1 MLMENSE
8 RERLSRALQSAMSVA
23 RQQRMAVPVREVA
36 QRLISETQSDP
47 ALYPDVLDALCALCV
62 RSGLTIE
69 FTRPQPGDP
78 V

>member
-1 MLMENSE
+1 MLTESPE
-8 RERLSRALQSAMSVA
+8 RERLSQALQSAMSAA
-23 RQQRMAVPVREVA
+23 RQQRTAVPVREVA
-36 QRLISETQSDP
+36 RRLIAETESDP

-69 FTRPQPGDP
+69 FTRPLPGEP